1 MPKPQ
6 YIQTPNTDLS
16 RLDARIM
23 NVLMGARN
31 LQHSSS
37 QSKLNVPPLPKLGQ
51 YIDGKEMTKIKKS
64 SSKDLSS
71 PPAAAEPPS
80 QHAKRVTF
88 SKHRR
93 NRPQTPQSTVKDSEM
108 QTGLTSCLITSPS
121 LDSRASGGRFASRE
135 WLKEIFNLSLA
146 LSL

>member
-6 YIQTPNTDLS
+6 YIQTPNTDLT

-31 LQHSSS
+31 LHQSSS
-37 QSKLNVPPLPKLGQ
+37 QSKLNVPPLPKIGQ
-51 YIDGKEMTKIKKS
+51 YVDGKEMTKIKKS
-64 SSKDLSS
+64 SSSKDLSS
-71 PPAAAEPPS
+71 PPALAEPPS

-93 NRPQTPQSTVKDSEM
+93 NRPNTPQTTLKDSEM
-108 QTGLTSCLITSPS
+108 QTGLTSCLITNPS
-121 LDSRASGGRFASRE
+121 LDSRASGGKFCA
-135 WLKEIFNLSLA
+135 
-146 LSL
+146 